1 MEILFF
7 SLQVQVRI
15 KTTETNHI
23 FAGQTV
29 SVRNHIWIIKIKIQN
44 KISPFFVQKKKTS
57 YTSNL
62 PKKSVKISVYDFF
75 CILVSVS
82 TKILE
87 KMLALNPKQRNFTF
101 LN

>member
-1 MEILFF
+1 MYIGELMEILFF

-44 KISPFFVQKKKTS
+44 KISPFFVQKKKRLTQAI
-57 YTSNL
+57 YR
-62 PKKSVKISVYDFF
+62 K
-75 CILVSVS
+75 
-82 TKILE
+82 
-87 KMLALNPKQRNFTF
+87 NP
-101 LN
+101 